1 MNYEDVKSLFFK
13 HAGEWVC
20 DSYSWGIS
28 YLAIRSKTEL
38 LIVDSLLHISP
49 LPPLNTK
56 SFSIEAG
63 TLVAGREIIPNLTK
77 AKILA
82 LLSQAAIGKLKANGK
97 RLRLELTSTP
107 EFYSEIPHKDSWY
120 SELHL
125 QVSGVRKPPPSIEEN
140 IGNEHA
146 LRCGDIPFDGVA
158 DLLSL
163 LQLSDTRVSGQSPK
177 IRIRIGPPAD
187 ILFSE
192 TSLSANR
199 LRLTLNAH
207 PKLNTEKIALAIRSF
222 PSQELEARKQISKS
236 IVWARPK
243 GGVRKGKADL
253 ALSNTDSVFAML
265 AIGGRTARRQWFVDL
280 EKAVN
285 HRYVA
290 TQLFDRELRQLKM
303 SVLEPVDPDRF
314 ERGIA
319 SLLFLLGFSPAVQ
332 VESQAPDL
340 IVATNG
346 GKLALVE
353 CTLKISDF
361 QSKLGKLVDRRNAL
375 LVALES
381 NGQAMDVSAFLV
393 CALPRAQIAME
404 DASLAHHQVTLLCKD
419 DLTRAFDQLRIPKD
433 PDAMLRDAAAAL
445 ASQRHAVG

>member
-13 HAGEWVC
+13 HANEWVC

-28 YLAIRSKTEL
+28 YLATRSKTEL
-38 LIVDSLLHISP
+38 LVVDSLLHISP
-49 LPPLNTK
+49 LPPFSTK

-77 AKILA
+77 AKILT

-97 RLRLELTSTP
+97 RLKLELTSP
-107 EFYSEIPHKDSWY
+107 VECYSEISHKDSWF

-125 QVSGVRKPPPSIEEN
+125 QVSGVRKPPPSIEES
-140 IGNEHA
+140 IANEHA
-146 LRCGDIPFDGVA
+146 LRCGKIPFDGLA

-163 LQLSDTRVSGQSPK
+163 LQLSDLRVSGQQPQ
-177 IRIRIGPPAD
+177 INMRIGPPAD
-187 ILFSE
+187 MLFAE
-192 TSLSANR
+192 TSLTANK
-199 LRLTLNAH
+199 LQLTLIAH
-207 PKLNTEKIALAIRSF
+207 PKFGTEKIALAVRSF
-222 PSQELEARKQISKS
+222 PSQELEARKQVSNL
-236 IVWARPK
+236 IVWERPNK
-243 GGVRKGKADL
+243 GIQKGRVNIL
-253 ALSNTDSVFAML
+253 MPNTDSVFAML

-319 SLLFLLGFSPAVQ
+319 SLLFLLGFSSAVQ
-332 VESQAPDL
+332 VESQSPDL
-340 IVATNG
+340 VVATSG

-375 LVALES
+375 LAALEA

-393 CALPRAQIAME
+393 CALPRAQIAMD
-404 DASLAHHQVTLLCKD
+404 DASLARHQVTLLCKD
-419 DLTRAFDQLRIPKD
+419 DLTRAFDQLRVPKD
-433 PDAMLRDAAAAL
+433 PDAMLRDAAAEL
-445 ASQRHAVG
+445 SRRRHAVG